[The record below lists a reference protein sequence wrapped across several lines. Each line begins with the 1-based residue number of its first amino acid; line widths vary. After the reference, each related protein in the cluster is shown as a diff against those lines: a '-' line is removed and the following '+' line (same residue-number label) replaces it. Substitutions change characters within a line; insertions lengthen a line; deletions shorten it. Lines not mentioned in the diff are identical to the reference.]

1 MLSQLHTSYALHL
14 VFDFFTILF
23 PGWCTRILWSGC
35 KFPKR
40 ILLHTSCTKGKNSR
54 AAYDLIFLFP
64 SIPSQFL
71 DIFLFSHHYFFLN
84 FISKSDLF
92 LAKMFLLLHL
102 LPVPLKLTVNFCF
115 RFHIYY
121 RSLREEESKATL
133 VARIYFIGTTILVS
147 K

>member
-71 DIFLFSHHYFFLN
+71 DIFLFSHHYFFFN

-102 LPVPLKLTVNFCF
+102 IASCSTQTYCKLLFQVPHLLQVVTRRRIKSNLSRKN
-115 RFHIYY
+115 ILY
-121 RSLREEESKATL
+121 RDNYTCQ
-133 VARIYFIGTTILVS
+133 
-147 K
+147 